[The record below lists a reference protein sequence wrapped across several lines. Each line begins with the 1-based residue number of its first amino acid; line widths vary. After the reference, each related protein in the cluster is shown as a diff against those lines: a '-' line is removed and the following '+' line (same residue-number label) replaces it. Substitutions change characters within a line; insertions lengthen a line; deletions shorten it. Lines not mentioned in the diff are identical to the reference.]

1 MEHLGAIEQL
11 EQKRPSYSPW
21 GQIDHIERYA
31 EGIFQVS
38 TPGHGGLMI
47 RKSVG
52 NKLLSLPARKRAIDY
67 RGWYAY
73 EEDCDWAIAGF
84 ELWDQGIRLPRTT
97 REDMIKTLS
106 SWNAD
111 YLEEIGVKPDPESYK
126 FYQKRKEDEERR
138 KRNDPDLIVAA
149 WGDWYTKKP
158 KVTQVVTASD
168 DYYWVDEKAYD
179 ELRESGGLNLLSRIP
194 KNKIL
199 KSFGKTDPME
209 KASKHLE

>member
-1 MEHLGAIEQL
+1 
-11 EQKRPSYSPW
+11 
-21 GQIDHIERYA
+21 
-31 EGIFQVS
+31 
-38 TPGHGGLMI
+38 
-47 RKSVG
+47 
-52 NKLLSLPARKRAIDY
+52 
-67 RGWYAY
+67 
-73 EEDCDWAIAGF
+73 
-84 ELWDQGIRLPRTT
+84 
-97 REDMIKTLS
+97 MIKTLS

-168 DYYWVDEKAYD
+168 DYYWVDEKAYV

-194 KNKIL
+194 KDKIL
-199 KSFGKTDPME
+199 KSFGKIDPME
-209 KASKHLE
+209 KASKHLD